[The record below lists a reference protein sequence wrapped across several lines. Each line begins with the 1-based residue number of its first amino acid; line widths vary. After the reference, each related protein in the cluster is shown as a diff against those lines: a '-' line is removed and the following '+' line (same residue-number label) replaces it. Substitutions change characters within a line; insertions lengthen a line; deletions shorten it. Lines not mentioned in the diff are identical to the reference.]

1 MKFEKYGLK
10 KKMFMFG
17 KDESG
22 KLYKSSTQN
31 ISFFNI
37 DETFLINKREKLD
50 EIYYYLLTKENSNKL
65 IKNRFLRQEIYS
77 LWQSFV

>member
-1 MKFEKYGLK
+1 MLAERLK
-10 KKMFMFG
+10 K

-31 ISFFNI
+31 ISLFNI

-77 LWQSFV
+77 LWQNFM

>member
-1 MKFEKYGLK
+1 MLAERLK
-10 KKMFMFG
+10 K

-50 EIYYYLLTKENSNKL
+50 EIYYYLLTKENSIKL

-77 LWQSFV
+77 LWQNFM

>member
-1 MKFEKYGLK
+1 MLAERLK
-10 KKMFMFG
+10 K

-37 DETFLINKREKLD
+37 DETILINKREKLD

-77 LWQSFV
+77 LWQTFM

>member
-1 MKFEKYGLK
+1 MLAERLK
-10 KKMFMFG
+10 K

-77 LWQSFV
+77 LWQNFM

>member
-1 MKFEKYGLK
+1 MLAERLK
-10 KKMFMFG
+10 K

-77 LWQSFV
+77 LWESFV

>member
-1 MKFEKYGLK
+1 MLAERLK
-10 KKMFMFG
+10 K

>member
-1 MKFEKYGLK
+1 MLAERLK
-10 KKMFMFG
+10 K

-77 LWQSFV
+77 LWQSFE